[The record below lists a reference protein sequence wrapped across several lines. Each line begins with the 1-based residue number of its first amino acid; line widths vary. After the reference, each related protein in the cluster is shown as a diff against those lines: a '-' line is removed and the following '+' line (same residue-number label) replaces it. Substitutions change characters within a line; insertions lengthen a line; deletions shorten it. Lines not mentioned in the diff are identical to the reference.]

1 MNPIHF
7 LACSTCGSS
16 FEAAGDSIGY
26 SILFLL
32 LIIVALLA
40 GIAFFMVRLARREN
54 ANLDPELR
62 DDYVSH

>member
-1 MNPIHF
+1 MNPF
-7 LACSTCGSS
+7 NSLACTTCSVS

-32 LIIVALLA
+32 VVITAVLA
-40 GIAFFMVRLARREN
+40 GIIFFMVRLARREN

-62 DDYVSH
+62 DDYISH

>member
-1 MNPIHF
+1 MNLLNS
-7 LACSTCGSS
+7 LACTTCSVS

-32 LIIVALLA
+32 FVITAVLTGVI
-40 GIAFFMVRLARREN
+40 FFMVRLARREN

>member
-1 MNPIHF
+1 VNPF
-7 LACSTCGSS
+7 NSLACTTCSVS

-32 LIIVALLA
+32 VVITAVLA
-40 GIAFFMVRLARREN
+40 GIIFFMVRLARREN

-62 DDYVSH
+62 DDYISH

>member
-1 MNPIHF
+1 MNPIYF

-26 SILFLL
+26 SVLFLL
-32 LIIVALLA
+32 VIIVALLA
-40 GIAFFMVRLARREN
+40 GISFFMMRLARREN